1 MEKWNLKEL
10 NDMEVKEQ
18 YLVKISNRF
27 ASLEILNGPVNI
39 SRAWENITDSVKTAA
54 EEILGYYD
62 LQEYSPWINEECLK
76 LLDKRKQALLHW
88 LQNPSQM
95 NGNSLNIVWHET
107 SSTLNQKW
115 GEEYLK
121 YSASQLF

>member
-95 NGNSLNIVWHET
+95 NGNSLNIV
-107 SSTLNQKW
+107 
-115 GEEYLK
+115 
-121 YSASQLF
+121 